1 VILSNAS
8 FQYAWAL
15 WSAAFLLPWALLFV
29 LRPALR
35 TPMLW
40 ASALT
45 APFGLSEPLF
55 VPAYWNPPSLFDL
68 AQRTGFDLESLVFCF
83 AIGGLG
89 VAGYRA
95 LVPVTL
101 HAMDHKERDSPR
113 HRWHRWV
120 LVSPF
125 LTFIPLH
132 SLAWS
137 PIYPAIVS
145 MCVGALATVLCRP
158 DLWRNALFG
167 GTIFLTLY
175 TVFLLGLQG
184 FWPGYIEAVWNLEA
198 LIPWRPA
205 GLPFEEL
212 LFGFSFGLYWS
223 SVYDHLTWRH
233 GLASR

>member
-1 VILSNAS
+1 MGLSNPS

-15 WSAAFLLPWALLFV
+15 WSAAFLLPWALVFV
-29 LRPALR
+29 LRPVLR
-35 TPMLW
+35 RPMLW
-40 ASALT
+40 ASAIT
-45 APFGLSEPLF
+45 ALFGLTEPLF
-55 VPAYWNPPSLFDL
+55 VPAYWNPPSLFGL

-101 HAMDHKERDSPR
+101 HPMDAGERNSPR

-125 LTFIPLH
+125 LTFIVLH
-132 SLAWS
+132 SLAWN
-137 PIYPAIVS
+137 PIYPAIVA
-145 MCVGALATVLCRP
+145 MFVGALATVLCRP

-167 GTIFLTLY
+167 GAIFLFLY
-175 TVFLLGLQG
+175 TAFLLGLQW
-184 FWPGYIEAVWNLEA
+184 FWPGYIESVWNLEA
-198 LIPWRPA
+198 LISWRPA
-205 GLPFEEL
+205 GLPAEEL

-223 SVYDHLTWRH
+223 SVYEHLTWRH
-233 GLASR
+233 GQADR